1 MLSPSFAQLRHDA
14 LEHIPLHDA
23 RFERAVH
30 VQEVVG
36 AVRIASACLARCGRT
51 QAFQRI
57 LPVTQSLARDANHLE
72 RVLFTIG
79 IHSRFCDLVGEL
91 LVEVVFAGRSARSGL
106 GHNGLFPLVILCRS
120 RSPSTCRRHA
130 LSSAFAPV
138 EQAARRATQHDRCRS
153 LIVST
158 MKPEQCSKARRAGA
172 SGGHSRG
179 LPDNLRLCSTPSFH
193 TPSSTKHKRPFALP
207 R

>member
-1 MLSPSFAQLRHDA
+1 MCTEAMAAEAVVKAVAADVCARVAFDHCSRNLSFVLMHSPSFAQLRHDA
-14 LEHIPLHDA
+14 RAHIPLHNA

-30 VQEVVG
+30 AQEVVG

-51 QAFQRI
+51 QAFQKI

-106 GHNGLFPLVILCRS
+106 GHNGLFPLVILVDLVHL
-120 RSPSTCRRHA
+120 PLVEGMPFRRH
-130 LSSAFAPV
+130 LRPSNRQLDERRNTTDV
-138 EQAARRATQHDRCRS
+138 AR
-153 LIVST
+153 
-158 MKPEQCSKARRAGA
+158 
-172 SGGHSRG
+172 
-179 LPDNLRLCSTPSFH
+179 
-193 TPSSTKHKRPFALP
+193 
-207 R
+207 